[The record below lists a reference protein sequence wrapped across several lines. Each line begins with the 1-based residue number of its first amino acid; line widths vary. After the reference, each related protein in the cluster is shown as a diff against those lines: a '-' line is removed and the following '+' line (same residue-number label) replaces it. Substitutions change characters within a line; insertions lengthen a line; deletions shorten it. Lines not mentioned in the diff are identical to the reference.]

1 MNTPKGLP
9 FRVSASKTLEEA
21 KRLSATERNVMFFA
35 IDSDTIVFN
44 GKEIPNFEGFTI
56 DTTKVNDAESG
67 LTQAELN
74 KKFSKFT
81 GVIFKFKGTV
91 NNNINLPNDAEL
103 GDVYNIKNPFTIN
116 GLTYGAGTN
125 AVKIDGGWD
134 YSAGGFVEAGPMIN
148 GLVKSVDESDYQLE
162 LGTHIES
169 AVPTVSVI
177 GKLFGLSYNEQT
189 KKFYNP
195 NNPIGDGIYPS
206 HITNDGL
213 VVYYDKTSPIYEK
226 QRSDNNTELS
236 LRLGTGLASTIRGL
250 ELKLGDGFE
259 TDFEGKVH
267 INKGAG
273 LTLNL
278 NGSLGVNCDTTSID
292 THPIR
297 GSLRVK
303 VDPDGPVVVDNSV
316 NKKGLTIRLG
326 TCMEVDGGHLG
337 VALGDGLMRSSDNKI
352 TLSHDIKGL
361 AKTPEGIFAVTLGT
375 GLKFDSSGKITL
387 NLGDGLAFNAQGQI
401 IVEVR

>member
-1 MNTPKGLP
+1 MSVPVGLP
-9 FRVSASKTLEEA
+9 FRVSASKTLDEA
-21 KRLSATERNVMFFA
+21 KRLSVTERNVMFFA
-35 IDSDTIVFN
+35 IDSNTIVFN
-44 GKEIPNFEGFTI
+44 GKEIPNFEGLTI
-56 DTTKVNDAESG
+56 DTTKVNDTESG
-67 LTQAELN
+67 MTQAELN
-74 KKFSKFT
+74 RKFSKFT

-134 YSAGGFVEAGPMIN
+134 YSAGGFVEASPMIN

-169 AVPTVSVI
+169 AVPTVGVI

-236 LRLGTGLASTIRGL
+236 LRLGTGLTSTIYGL
-250 ELKLGDGFE
+250 ELKLGNGFS
-259 TDFEGKVH
+259 TDIAGNINIAAGK
-267 INKGAG
+267 G
-273 LTLNL
+273 LQLNL
-278 NGSLGVNCDTTSID
+278 NALEVKCDTKSID
-292 THPIR
+292 TNANKE
-297 GSLRVK
+297 LYVK
-303 VDPDGPVVVDNSV
+303 VDPAGPVMIDNSV
-316 NKKGLTIRLG
+316 AKKGLTIRLG

-337 VALGDGLMRSSDNKI
+337 VALGDGLMRSSDNRI
-352 TLSHDIKGL
+352 TLDHSIKGL

-375 GLKFDSSGKITL
+375 GLKFDDSGKITL